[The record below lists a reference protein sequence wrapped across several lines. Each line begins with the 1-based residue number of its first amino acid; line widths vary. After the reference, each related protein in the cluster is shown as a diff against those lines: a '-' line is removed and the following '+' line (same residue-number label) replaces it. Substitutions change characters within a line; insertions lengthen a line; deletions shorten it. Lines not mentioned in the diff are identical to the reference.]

1 MTDRIDLRSGVRPA
15 LLVTAIFVGASVLA
29 ACTSQRPAPTPHLV
43 GGSGEVQGVGQD
55 TGSFPNLNIRPS
67 VAAEQLTPEQKE
79 AKLGQLVA
87 DKQRQAAAGAKASP
101 TVDPAQLSKI
111 GATHADEALKSIEG
125 N

>member
-15 LLVTAIFVGASVLA
+15 LLVTAIFTGAFVLA

-43 GGSGEVQGVGQD
+43 GSGGEVQGVGRN
-55 TGSFPNLNIRPS
+55 TGSFPNLNVPPA

-79 AKLGQLVA
+79 AKLGQLGA
-87 DKQRQAAAGAKASP
+87 DKQRQAAAGAKARP
-101 TVDPAQLSKI
+101 TVDPTQLSKI
-111 GATHADEALKSIEG
+111 GATHAEEALKSIEG